1 MAATKFSVYA
11 DGSSGGNSTGAI
23 GWGWVVLQDDQV
35 LCAGNGGHPTG
46 TNNVAELMGAREG
59 LRALLSHPAFVAM
72 QGKVYSIE
80 LVSDSQYVLGLANG
94 AFSATKN
101 VALAQHVREICVKA
115 IVSTRWVRGHAGH
128 PINEMC
134 DKLAKAGKYQF
145 APPKKSNRGATRRAR
160 RKAVD
165 KKLEEP

>member
-1 MAATKFSVYA
+1 MATKFSVYA

-35 LCAGNGGHPTG
+35 LCAGSGGAPVG

-59 LRALLSHPAFVAM
+59 LRALLGHPAFEAM
-72 QGKVYSIE
+72 KGKVYSIE

-101 VALAQHVREICVKA
+101 AALANHVREICAKA
-115 IVSTRWVRGHAGH
+115 IVATRWVRGHNGH

-134 DKLAKAGKYQF
+134 DKLAKHGKYQF
-145 APPKKSNRGATRRAR
+145 QPKKPSNRGASRRYR
-160 RKAVD
+160 RKTLD
-165 KKLEEP
+165 KKPEEP